1 MNHQP
6 NKELS
11 TGLYP
16 IKEPTQQE
24 LLARSELNH
33 RMSQEAE
40 GLDAR
45 VAKIEEDAAALKAM
59 RSQPIAGP
67 EQSREIRAHIDQT
80 YERESAEI
88 LSQIKQLARQPESA

>member
-24 LLARSELNH
+24 LLARSELNQ

-45 VAKIEEDAAALKAM
+45 VAKIEQDAAALKQA
-59 RSQPIAGP
+59 RDQAP
-67 EQSREIRAHIDQT
+67 EPNVS
-80 YERESAEI
+80 
-88 LSQIKQLARQPESA
+88 PESVALAKAVLRRS